1 MGLGDR
7 IQLLLARLA
16 GRPLDM
22 QQMRGFTVV
31 VDNTR
36 PDIRTEDVLERLD
49 ESLALI
55 ERYQPWRLAHLRRD
69 LKHIR
74 VMRFPTRG
82 AYFPEHRACMVEL
95 TFLNRRDIGAA
106 TVASTIIHE
115 GMHARVHRMGV
126 SQENRD
132 RAHEERICRRAELE
146 FGQALPPDIGAAVV
160 ERAWSSLQL
169 DDQGVA
175 PDIDWTEAMRRQN
188 EIDRGAGSG

>member
-1 MGLGDR
+1 MGGGFADR

-16 GRPLDM
+16 GRPLDVR
-22 QQMRGFTVV
+22 QVRGFSVV

-49 ESLALI
+49 ESLALL

-95 TFLNRRDIGAA
+95 TFLNRRDIGPA
-106 TVASTIIHE
+106 TIASTIVHE

-126 SQENRD
+126 SVENRD

-146 FGQALPPDIGAAVV
+146 FGQALPADIGAPVV
-160 ERAWSSLQL
+160 ERAWASLQL
-169 DDQGVA
+169 DDQSVA
-175 PDIDWTEAMRRQN
+175 PDIDWAEAMRRQN
-188 EIDRGAGSG
+188 EIDRASG

>member
-1 MGLGDR
+1 MGFGDR

-16 GRPLDM
+16 GRPLDLR
-22 QQMRGFTVV
+22 QMRGFSVV

-36 PDIRTEDVLERLD
+36 PDIRTEDVLTRLD

-95 TFLNRRDIGAA
+95 TFLNRRDIGPA
-106 TVASTIIHE
+106 TIASTIIHE

-126 SQENRD
+126 SMDNRD

-146 FGQALPPDIGAAVV
+146 FGQSLPADIGAPVV
-160 ERAWSSLQL
+160 ERAWASLQL

-175 PDIDWTEAMRRQN
+175 PDIDWAEAMRRQN
-188 EIDRGAGSG
+188 EIDGKT

>member
-1 MGLGDR
+1 MGFADR
-7 IQLLLARLA
+7 VQLLLARLS
-16 GRPLDM
+16 GRPLELR
-22 QQMRGFTVV
+22 QLRGFSVV

-36 PDIRTEDVLERLD
+36 PDIRTEDVLDRLD
-49 ESLALI
+49 DSLALI
-55 ERYQPWRLAHLRRD
+55 QQYQPWRLAHLRRD

-95 TFLNRRDIGAA
+95 TFLNRRDIGPA
-106 TVASTIIHE
+106 TIASTIIHE

-126 SQENRD
+126 SQDNRD

-146 FGQALPPDIGAAVV
+146 FGQALPADIGAAVV
-160 ERAWSSLQL
+160 ERAWASLQL

-188 EIDRGAGSG
+188 EIDRGARG

>member
-1 MGLGDR
+1 MGFGDR

-16 GRPLDM
+16 GRPLDLR
-22 QQMRGFTVV
+22 QVRGFSVV

-36 PDIRTEDVLERLD
+36 PDIRTDDVLARLD
-49 ESLALI
+49 ESLALV

-95 TFLNRRDIGAA
+95 TFLNRRDIGPA
-106 TVASTIIHE
+106 TVASTIVHE

-126 SQENRD
+126 SMENRD

-146 FGQALPPDIGAAVV
+146 FGQSLPADIGAPVV
-160 ERAWSSLQL
+160 ERAWASLQL

-175 PDIDWTEAMRRQN
+175 PDIDWAEAMRRQN
-188 EIDRGAGSG
+188 EIDRRA